1 MNAPRSPAEATGRTV
16 TFVGVGVMLVG
27 VLAMVGPQ
35 YTGFAVN
42 MTLGILLI
50 VAGLLRTTFAWV
62 AASWGDALLR
72 FAMGVL
78 AILAGGYM
86 LANPATGLQALTI
99 ALAIFFAADGVSAII
114 FALRLPPL
122 SGSVWMLFGGV
133 ANILVAFLI
142 WRQWPSSAD
151 WAIGLIIGIKLFID
165 GLAITA
171 VGMTVKNIGTVVAEH
186 LGGAGGD
193 S

>member
-16 TFVGVGVMLVG
+16 TFVGAGVMLVG

-62 AASWGDALLR
+62 AVSWGDALLR

-99 ALAIFFAADGVSAII
+99 ALAIFFAADGVSAIV

-122 SGSVWMLFGGV
+122 SGSGWMIFGGAV
-133 ANILVAFLI
+133 NILVAFLI

-151 WAIGLIIGIKLFID
+151 WAIGVIIGIKLFVD
-165 GLAITA
+165 GLVIAAI
-171 VGMTVKNIGTVVAEH
+171 GMTVKNIGAAIAEQ
-186 LGGAGGD
+186 LGSTEGE
-193 S
+193 